1 MKIEED
7 FVSESHSLIESWQ
20 SLKDNLLSCLSLL
33 FDTDESKINE
43 DFLQLSELLEAKN
56 LFINRTELKGSN
68 ATWESLVSWSD
79 EATTPGINGEVEL
92 QMML

>member
-1 MKIEED
+1 MD
-7 FVSESHSLIESWQ
+7 FVSESHSLIKSWQ

-79 EATTPGINGEVEL
+79 EATKPGINGEVEL
-92 QMML
+92 RMML